1 MPAADALDSREESM
15 ESIRG
20 DLRHPAHRSPLAVY
34 TQEMTVRNRSTQ
46 RPAVKEWDSMKDPY
60 GRSIMS
66 GARFLVDGQFLVV
79 LPVEW
84 YAGTS
89 LILS

>member
-1 MPAADALDSREESM
+1 
-15 ESIRG
+15 
-20 DLRHPAHRSPLAVY
+20 
-34 TQEMTVRNRSTQ
+34 MTVRNRSTQ